1 MRRKLRV
8 YIAGPISKGDLLHNV
23 RQADDAF
30 AALLRAGLAPFCP
43 HWSVY
48 HGSARYVDSGST
60 RVVATADPTPAGT
73 THADWM
79 GADLPWVEVADAVLR
94 LPGVSVGADAEVA
107 LAQRCGIPVF
117 RTVAGVLVWAQTLP
131 AVDYSQR
138 PPVGAN

>member
-1 MRRKLRV
+1 MRKLRV
-8 YIAGPISKGDLLHNV
+8 YIAGPISRGDLLHNI
-23 RQADDAF
+23 RQADETF

-48 HGSARYVDSGST
+48 HGSSRWESATGSK
-60 RVVATADPTPAGT
+60 VIATADPTPAGT

-107 LAQRCGIPVF
+107 HARQYGIPVF
-117 RTVAGVLVWAQTLP
+117 RTAAGVLVWAQTLP

-138 PPVGAN
+138 PPVEAN